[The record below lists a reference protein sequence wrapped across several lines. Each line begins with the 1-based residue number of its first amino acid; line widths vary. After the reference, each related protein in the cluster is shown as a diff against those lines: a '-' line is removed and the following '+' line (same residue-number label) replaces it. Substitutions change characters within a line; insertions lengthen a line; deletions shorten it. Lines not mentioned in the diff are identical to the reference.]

1 MVVAVDK
8 LQNKLKNALSG
19 WKQLVILG
27 IGNEL
32 GSDDSVG
39 LWAVPRLK
47 EALSGI
53 PRVEV
58 LAAGTVPE
66 NFTGLLR
73 RLSPSHIL
81 LVDAAE
87 VGEKP
92 GTIELIE
99 APKIGE
105 VMPSTHTPSLKML
118 VEYLQQELGSKVVI
132 LGIQPKELSFGTT
145 LSEEVKNSVCKFVQL
160 LKQIIASPPL
170 SPRQEKEMGN
180 KPIHERGKS
189 DERCFSYF

>member
-1 MVVAVDK
+1 MVVTENK
-8 LQNKLKNALSG
+8 LQNKLEKALSG
-19 WKQLVILG
+19 WEQMVILG

-39 LWAVPRLK
+39 LLAAQRLK

-81 LVDAAE
+81 LVDATE
-87 VGEKP
+87 MGEKA
-92 GTIELIE
+92 GTIKLIE
-99 APKIGE
+99 AHKIEE
-105 VMPSTHTPSLKML
+105 VMPSTHALPLNML
-118 VEYLQQELGSKVVI
+118 VEYLEQELGSKVVV
-132 LGIQPKELSFGTT
+132 LGIQPKGLSFGTV
-145 LSEEVKNSVCKFVQL
+145 LSAEVEHSVGKLVHL
-160 LKQIIASPPL
+160 LKQIIASPQE
-170 SPRQEKEMGN
+170 RQYKEKEMRS
-180 KPIHERGKS
+180 KPKHKYSNLTG
-189 DERCFSYF
+189 